1 MSIAVLLS
9 TSALIAIATPFNET
23 SSSCASVYLYPTQP
37 AISQPLN
44 PSSQATYNTQDSAYR
59 GSGRRDAS
67 ECT

>member
-37 AISQPLN
+37 AISESWNL
-44 PSSQATYNTQDSAYR
+44 SSQEDTQDSAYR

>member
-23 SSSCASVYLYPTQP
+23 SSNCASVYLYSTQP
-37 AISQPLN
+37 AISEPWNL
-44 PSSQATYNTQDSAYR
+44 SSQEDTQDSAYR